1 MSQFARLVCICA
13 IAFVSSRG
21 VCQETG
27 PVFQAGA
34 AVSNITPPLGELIV
48 GGWQPFPAKHIH
60 DELFARCLVLDDGT
74 TKLAFVIC
82 DNVGIPREVFELA
95 RRYLHDETGLPVD
108 NVLMAS
114 THTHS
119 ATTASGPSKVIW
131 QDELTDYQNFI
142 ARRISDGVRRALNNL
157 EPAKIAWGS
166 ADEPSEVFNRR
177 WYVTDPGMLLNPFGG
192 TDKVRMN
199 PPAGS
204 ASLLRPAGPIDPQIS
219 FL

>member
-114 THTHS
+114 TAYGGS
-119 ATTASGPSKVIW
+119 S
-131 QDELTDYQNFI
+131 QLTDLVHERGDRLVKTTFDIQGDADLSESI
-142 ARRISDGVRRALNNL
+142 DG
-157 EPAKIAWGS
+157 
-166 ADEPSEVFNRR
+166 
-177 WYVTDPGMLLNPFGG
+177 
-192 TDKVRMN
+192 
-199 PPAGS
+199 
-204 ASLLRPAGPIDPQIS
+204 
-219 FL
+219 